1 MSPQSRPAPSWAQS
15 LWLLGAALLVQAA
28 VLFHRLGPGSLWGDE
43 LFTLETASHGWSQIL
58 RTVAVDIHPPAYFF
72 LVRCWLQ
79 VPLGWNPVVQMRA
92 LSAIFLL
99 LALVAVDRLW
109 LRGWSGRPWFLA
121 LWTASPCL
129 LLYGRMGR
137 SYSLQLL
144 CGVVA
149 FRCGMDLLGRPR
161 EGKRLLGYIAA
172 VTLLL
177 YVHYV
182 PGLSLLAAVGILLA
196 RRRAWRAL
204 LVSNAL
210 VALAYLPWLAT
221 LAGALGKVTQAHPYQ
236 VLHNSLA
243 NYGVKL
249 AYWFVS
255 FTFGECLTT
264 AAVVVSAF
272 LSPFLVWW
280 AVRALRPVP
289 EWFPLVASTAV
300 VAHAGVAAWVS
311 FPFMPARLLFL
322 WPFWILLLVR
332 GTQARGRP
340 GRLVLVVWLAVSLLG
355 VASYYRQQGFLNKGY
370 VAPYDE
376 IARTINS
383 GPRDG
388 LVVIDFFNTDAPIA
402 RQLIRQ
408 DLRVVFVDGPG
419 AVAEVRRMA
428 PSASVVWH
436 LANTHDVSPGR
447 LNIVLD
453 QTLSAGRVVVRREYL
468 PYSAAERAA
477 MGILGLPE
485 RPTHFLQ
492 LLEYRR
498 PW

>member
-1 MSPQSRPAPSWAQS
+1 MSPRSRPAPSWTQS
-15 LWLLGAALLVQAA
+15 VWLLAAALLVQAA
-28 VLFHRLGPGSLWGDE
+28 MLFHRLGLGSLWSDE
-43 LFTLETASHGWSQIL
+43 AFTLETASHGWSQIL
-58 RTVAVDIHPPAYFF
+58 RTVSVDIHPPAYFF
-72 LVRCWLQ
+72 LARSWLQ
-79 VPLGWNPVVQMRA
+79 VPLGWNPLEQVRA

-149 FRCGMDLLGRPR
+149 LRFGMDLVGRPR
-161 EGKRLLGYIAA
+161 EGRRLLGYIAA

-182 PGLSLLAAVGILLA
+182 PGLALLAAVGVLLA
-196 RRRAWRAL
+196 RQRAWRAL
-204 LVSNAL
+204 LISNA
-210 VALAYLPWLAT
+210 VAAVAYLPWLAT
-221 LAGALGKVTQAHPYQ
+221 LAGALGKIARAHPYQ
-236 VLHNSLA
+236 VVHNPLA
-243 NYGVKL
+243 DYGVKL

-264 AAVVVSAF
+264 PVVVVSAF

-280 AVRALRPVP
+280 AVRALRPMP

-300 VAHAGVAAWVS
+300 IAQAGVAAWVS

-332 GTQARGRP
+332 GTEARGRV
-340 GRLVLVVWLAVSLLG
+340 GRLVLVVWLAVSVLG
-355 VASYYRQQGFLNKGY
+355 VSSYYRKQGFLNKGY
-370 VAPYDE
+370 VAPYEE

-388 LVVIDFFNTDAPIA
+388 LVVIDFFNTDAVVA
-402 RQLIRQ
+402 RHLMRP
-408 DLRVVFVDGPG
+408 DLRVVLLDGPD
-419 AVAEVRRMA
+419 AVAEVRRLA

-436 LANTHDVSPGR
+436 VANTHDLAPGR
-447 LNIVLD
+447 LNVVLD
-453 QTLSAGRVVVRREYL
+453 QTLSAGREVVRREYL
-468 PYSAAERAA
+468 PYSGAERMA
-477 MGILGLPE
+477 MSILGIAE

-498 PW
+498 VG